1 MPELPVKEIRMPQL
15 HLPEIKR
22 DDIARSLNEI
32 SLPEVD
38 LGKAVPKF
46 ELPKIDLPSVDLGKA
61 IAGAAAAAHI
71 GRRPQRPRWPLVV
84 GGLIVAALAGW
95 AIWTNE
101 ALRSRVA
108 QGASAVRTQIL
119 MMRSNR
125 YDRLDMDHDDP
136 IAFPAAETAPI
147 EASPLT
153 DPGHR
158 VSDATE
164 YPAGLGSNNGDG
176 NPAFE
181 ETGSRT

>member
-1 MPELPVKEIRMPQL
+1 VPELSVKEIRLPEL

-22 DDIARSLNEI
+22 DDIVRSLSEI

-38 LGKAVPKF
+38 LAKAAPKF
-46 ELPKIDLPSVDLGKA
+46 EWPRIDLPSVDVGKA
-61 IAGAAAAAHI
+61 IAGAAAAAPF
-71 GRRPQRPRWPLVV
+71 GRRAPRSRWPLAIA
-84 GGLIVAALAGW
+84 GLVVAALAGW

-108 QGASAVRTQIL
+108 QGTSAIRTQFA

-125 YDRLDMDHDDP
+125 YDRLDSDRDEP

-147 EASPLT
+147 EDSPLSESGTSGAT
-153 DPGHR
+153 D
-158 VSDATE
+158 

-176 NPAFE
+176 MPALE
-181 ETGSRT
+181 ETGSRS